1 MEPAQY
7 SYSLKLSLG
16 TRLVLVVLMLI
27 LLNSA
32 VVNSIQLLWVLYGF
46 IGLVFV
52 SLGGVLVVKRLIP
65 ALKGDVAL
73 QLDDEGICD
82 FVKDVTIRWIDI
94 QDISL
99 IEGRTAAIMRVDLK
113 WETDYGSQIGIYLRW
128 VKGKDQEIYE
138 STLAYFEE
146 YGAAE

>member
-7 SYSLKLSLG
+7 SYSLKFSLG
-16 TRLVLVVLMLI
+16 TLLVLVVLLLI

-32 VVNSIQLLWVLYGF
+32 VVNSIELIWLLYGF

-52 SLGGVLVVKRLIP
+52 SLGAVLVVKRLIP

-73 QLDDEGICD
+73 QLDDEGISD
-82 FVKDVTIRWIDI
+82 FVKDVSIRWADI

-99 IEGRTAAIMRVDLK
+99 IEGRTAAIIRVDLK
-113 WETDYGSQIGIYLRW
+113 WETEYGSQIGIYLRW

-138 STLAYFEE
+138 NTLAYFEE
-146 YGAAE
+146 YGVAE

>member
-7 SYSLKLSLG
+7 SYSLKFSLG
-16 TRLVLVVLMLI
+16 TLLVLVVLMLI

-32 VVNSIQLLWVLYGF
+32 VVNSIPMLWILYGF
-46 IGLVFV
+46 IALVFV
-52 SLGGVLVVKRLIP
+52 SLGGVLVVKRLMP

-73 QLDDEGICD
+73 QLDDEGISD
-82 FVKDVTIRWIDI
+82 FVKDVTIRWTDI

-99 IEGRTAAIMRVDLK
+99 IEGRTAAIIRVDLK

-138 STLAYFEE
+138 STLAYFQE
-146 YGAAE
+146 YGVAE